1 MKKALL
7 TSIAALLLATGTT
20 HTSIF
25 RGKHGRRALE
35 RR

>member
-1 MKKALL
+1 MKKLLL
-7 TSIAALLLATGTT
+7 TGITTLFLATGTT

-25 RGKHGRRALE
+25 RGKRGRRALE